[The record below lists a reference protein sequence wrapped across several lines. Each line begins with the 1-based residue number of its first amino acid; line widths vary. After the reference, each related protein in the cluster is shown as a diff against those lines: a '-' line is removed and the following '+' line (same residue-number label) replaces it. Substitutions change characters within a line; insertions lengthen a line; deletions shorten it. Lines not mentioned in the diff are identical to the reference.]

1 MRSLPLRFPLLCL
14 VAAIAI
20 ATGSACS
27 NNNANNPDQI
37 RQRTAE
43 ATETVRQDAKAI
55 ADGVKEGMAS
65 DHKAID
71 LNKASREELLSLP
84 GLTDRDADRIIAG
97 RPFVTAHDLV
107 SRRIVTQSEYDQI
120 RGRVI
125 AAQ

>member
-1 MRSLPLRFPLLCL
+1 
-14 VAAIAI
+14 
-20 ATGSACS
+20 
-27 NNNANNPDQI
+27 
-37 RQRTAE
+37 
-43 ATETVRQDAKAI
+43 VRQDAKAI

-84 GLTDRDADRIIAG
+84 GLTDRDADRIIDG
-97 RPFVTAHDLV
+97 RPFDTAHDLV

>member
-14 VAAIAI
+14 VAAISI
-20 ATGSACS
+20 AAGTACS